1 MEFVVVRVPGPA
13 WDHSRSMREQD
24 AWDDHARFM
33 NDLADSGFILLGG
46 PLGAGERRFVHVCDG
61 ESESEVRARFEPDPW
76 TPAML
81 EIERVDRWTILLRA
95 P

>member
-13 WDHSRSMREQD
+13 WDRSRAMREQD
-24 AWDDHARFM
+24 GWDDHARFM
-33 NDLADSGFILLGG
+33 DDLAADGFIVLGG
-46 PLGAGERRFVHVCDG
+46 PLGDDEQRFMHVCDG
-61 ESESEVRARFEPDPW
+61 ETEAAVRSRFDPDPW

-81 EIERVDRWTILLRA
+81 EVESVDRWTILLRA